1 MTSVGVSAPREVR
14 PQPDNG
20 LLASPRNRTAIF
32 ALLLAVATLAL
43 YYPVRSHP
51 FVNYDDTLYV
61 TQNDQV
67 QAGLTWLTV
76 KWAFTTFEVGTWH
89 PLAWLSHALDC
100 QLFGLDPAGHHST
113 SLLLHTL
120 NVVLLFWVLQA
131 ATGYAGRSAMVAALF
146 ALHPINVESVAWIA
160 ERKNVLSMVFFLLA
174 LGAYRW
180 YAREPRLGR
189 YLWSHFYSRW
199 DCSPSR
205 RSSPSRSF
213 CCCGTTGLCS
223 G

>member
-1 MTSVGVSAPREVR
+1 MTSAGVSAPREVR
-14 PQPDNG
+14 PQPDSG
-20 LLASPRNRTAIF
+20 LLASPRNRTAII

-100 QLFGLDPAGHHST
+100 QLFGLSSRRAPQHEPAAA
-113 SLLLHTL
+113 HTECG
-120 NVVLLFWVLQA
+120 VAVLGA
-131 ATGYAGRSAMVAALF
+131 ASGDRICRPQRHGRSAVCAAPHQRRIRGL
-146 ALHPINVESVAWIA
+146 
-160 ERKNVLSMVFFLLA
+160 
-174 LGAYRW
+174 
-180 YAREPRLGR
+180 
-189 YLWSHFYSRW
+189 
-199 DCSPSR
+199 DC
-205 RSSPSRSF
+205 
-213 CCCGTTGLCS
+213 
-223 G
+223 